1 MKQKTLDLKH
11 FFYIDLSSNEFKK
24 IIKKYKSNK
33 QNSNDHLK
41 SFNLI
46 QAFEQQ
52 RKEVENKETDEDFM
66 LRDLKQLRKIETELL
81 NNYGLKS
88 KEEIH
93 HIPESKF
100 VTKIDKSRFNNLIL
114 NLKKNNQNNIQYF
127 NKFKYKNKK
136 NNNNNENNN
145 NENNNNENNNNN
157 NENNNNENNN
167 NNKKHNKKKSVIK
180 LPFINN
186 KNRFNPDSSFYSQMP
201 LDKSINVTKENLLT
215 INNDYNNNENSFLN
229 NKINQSQ
236 RLDSIRENYYSF
248 TDGNNN
254 NKSNNKY
261 KNIKRNYIQILN
273 NEKNNFTNEKKK
285 YQKLFDSNDYG
296 YKRSKI
302 KYNYLIEK
310 YF

>member
-33 QNSNDHLK
+33 PNSNEHLN
-41 SFNLI
+41 FNLI

-66 LRDLKQLRKIETELL
+66 LRDLKQLRKIENELL

-93 HIPESKF
+93 HIPQSKF
-100 VTKIDKSRFNNLIL
+100 VTKLDKSRFNNLIL

-127 NKFKYKNKK
+127 NKFKYKKK
-136 NNNNNENNN
+136 KNNNNNNENNN
-145 NENNNNENNNNN
+145 NNNNENNNNN
-157 NENNNNENNN
+157 NENNNENNNNN
-167 NNKKHNKKKSVIK
+167 NNKKNNKRKSVIK

-186 KNRFNPDSSFYSQMP
+186 KNKFNPDSSFYSQMP
-201 LDKSINVTKENLLT
+201 LDKSINATKENLLT

-285 YQKLFDSNDYG
+285 YQKLFDNNDYG

>member
-33 QNSNDHLK
+33 PNSNEHLN
-41 SFNLI
+41 FNLI

-114 NLKKNNQNNIQYF
+114 NLKKNNQNNIQIIIM
-127 NKFKYKNKK
+127 KIIIMKIIIMKIIIIIMKIIIMK
-136 NNNNNENNN
+136 IIIIIR
-145 NENNNNENNNNN
+145 
-157 NENNNNENNN
+157 
-167 NNKKHNKKKSVIK
+167 KIIKKKV
-180 LPFINN
+180 
-186 KNRFNPDSSFYSQMP
+186 
-201 LDKSINVTKENLLT
+201 
-215 INNDYNNNENSFLN
+215 
-229 NKINQSQ
+229 
-236 RLDSIRENYYSF
+236 
-248 TDGNNN
+248 
-254 NKSNNKY
+254 
-261 KNIKRNYIQILN
+261 
-273 NEKNNFTNEKKK
+273 
-285 YQKLFDSNDYG
+285 
-296 YKRSKI
+296 
-302 KYNYLIEK
+302 
-310 YF
+310 